1 MICFIPE
8 MVYNA
13 GTWEPHE
20 LFKSPVTR
28 QGMISWENR
37 LQGLFDL
44 RRFPSLDGVFIF
56 SLTEGADGVKMYYI
70 H

>member
-1 MICFIPE
+1 MTSFIPE

-13 GTWEPHE
+13 GNRGTAGAV
-20 LFKSPVTR
+20 KAPVTW
-28 QGMISWENR
+28 QGIISWENR
-37 LQGLFDL
+37 LQDLCDL
-44 RRFPSLDGVFIF
+44 RLLPSLDGVFIF

>member
-1 MICFIPE
+1 MTRFISE

-13 GTWEPHE
+13 GTGEPQE

-37 LQGLFDL
+37 LRGLFDL
-44 RRFPSLDGVFIF
+44 RLLPSLDGVFIF